1 MGSKVRDEAVD
12 GEEEVG
18 NEPIADPG
26 TVLVHVVVRVVLKF
40 LFDFFP
46 AYSITSH
53 HFGLEAQC

>member
-1 MGSKVRDEAVD
+1 MGSKVRNETVD

-26 TVLVHVVVRVVLKF
+26 SVLVHVVVSVVLK
-40 LFDFFP
+40 LLLDFFL

-53 HFGLEAQC
+53 HFGSEPV